1 MSARIWLSSAALST
15 FAIFTVVSAAPSAA
29 LTAKECSAKYKAAKT
44 AGTLKGETWNE
55 FRIKYAQ
62 ELNQQPNPSPHKSHQ
77 ALHLQTQQLRQVQC
91 FPRVWMQSTPRSP
104 QVRPAFI
111 RVSINTERT
120 RKRTA
125 MVD

>member
-44 AGTLKGETWNE
+44 AGTLKGETWNK

-62 ELNQQPNPSPHKSHQ
+62 ELNQQPNPSPQRSC
-77 ALHLQTQQLRQVQC
+77 ATRL
-91 FPRVWMQSTPRSP
+91 PRTPSP
-104 QVRPAFI
+104 PKNRPAI
-111 RVSINTERT
+111 LVTIKSNGPSENTE
-120 RKRTA
+120 
-125 MVD
+125 